1 MSLLKAR
8 RRRRSLASHIST
20 FFPLHLS
27 MPGMH
32 DFMRVAILGI
42 QSQQQLCGM
51 MSSNSHHCGI
61 EKRHL
66 LPAYNVQPF
75 KSRGWQVRT
84 LELQKGIPKMVLPH
98 VTMSYRPS
106 ALQAS
111 SAQGRH

>member
-20 FFPLHLS
+20 FFLLHLS

-32 DFMRVAILGI
+32 AFMRVAILGI

-51 MSSNSHHCGI
+51 MSSNSHHCRMK
-61 EKRHL
+61 ERHL

-84 LELQKGIPKMVLPH
+84 LELQKGIPNMVLPR
-98 VTMSYRPS
+98 VTLSYRPS